1 MLSLSV
7 GDMIEKNMQK
17 IIVVLI
23 LISLLSICFSP
34 LADSLNIKKNSVVV
48 NKTRDKTISF
58 VEKVKNNLGK
68 SKRSNV
74 FPHLINSGKLFGAW
88 IHIKYNDFEDEE
100 EIKITPRDIR
110 GHLGNPDY
118 RTKIQFNID
127 DDPEDDVEASFG
139 LYRSSIDDGSNE
151 VASLE
156 TAFGFEIIHEGVS
169 DIKGEMEV
177 WLELH
182 INLSVLKKTN
192 NKNQPHAYFLNIL
205 KHLGVFSKLFPWATF
220 YDPPSEDY
228 FIVRLGYRSPQGK
241 KIPFNTEMFFAFA
254 NASISKPTIF
264 KHEMNPH
271 DLVGEEELEL
281 LFGYQAY
288 KEGYEEPSY
297 DITFSVSFEPAIYL
311 ITKFTPRLGK
321 IVYYFENPTYRE
333 TRVTFECTT
342 LKGGDIGTSVTLV
355 LDRITEKLAAR
366 GSWISLDLDLIG
378 DGGGFHYAASDKFD
392 ITLLVES
399 PYFESEEGGNG
410 YVVFKKVP
418 ERIDISW
425 DIDLSILGKFVS
437 GFLSLDMSENMDR
450 ILVYTPNY
458 DEKPVIDVTNIPR
471 RASIRG
477 SLDWGSITG
486 FLRAEKEGGDTNI
499 VVNFQYSKWLVRDK
513 LTIQDGYIDFSFN
526 LDKNGYIGL
535 DTSNEMF
542 DNELTLLGNDGNDEI
557 YISTER
563 LHADNF
569 MMTWSLDT
577 SGSKPTIKNL
587 WFSGLL
593 RSLRNVKI
601 DIKYRGKKTTIQG
614 SWTLGKKGSFWFQ
627 LDQKND
633 ISYNFDLS
641 GSEYVLTGKIVVPGN
656 LKIDLSWNW
665 IQGEDEYH
673 PGYIYINKETDQ
685 PLIKLFSLYFTYNN
699 QYGIDVTIENLC
711 LYLSLQWWRA
721 NNGKLYWWLDYEI
734 NGDFSLDLLWN
745 SEWYHIW
752 G

>member
-1 MLSLSV
+1 V
-7 GDMIEKNMQK
+7 GDMNKEMYEK
-17 IIVVLI
+17 IIISII
-23 LISLLSICFSP
+23 LFSLLATSFIP
-34 LADSLNIKKNSVVV
+34 IAEGIVIKKTSVEVDFI
-48 NKTRDKTISF
+48 KSKDKIISF
-58 VEKVKNNLGK
+58 VDSVEG
-68 SKRSNV
+68 SIHRSDESV
-74 FPHLINSGKLFGAW
+74 FPSLIGDKIFGAW
-88 IHIKYNDFEDEE
+88 LHVKYNGYEDEK

-118 RTKIQFNID
+118 RTKVQLNVD
-127 DDPEDDVEASFG
+127 DDLEDDVEASFG

-156 TAFGFEIIHEGVS
+156 TAFGFEVIHNGIP
-169 DIKGEMEV
+169 DIDGEMEV

-182 INLSVLKKTN
+182 INLSILKKT
-192 NKNQPHAYFLNIL
+192 KN
-205 KHLGVFSKLFPWATF
+205 KHLFPKWFKEPKLLEIFEKLFGNIRKCF

-228 FIVRLGYRSPQGK
+228 FIVRLGYRSPSGK
-241 KIPFNTEMFFAFA
+241 KIPFNTEIFFAFA
-254 NASISKPTIF
+254 NASIFKPTIF

-271 DLVGEEELEL
+271 DLVGEEELDL
-281 LFGYQAY
+281 LFGYQAF

-297 DITFSVSFEPAIYL
+297 DVTFSISFEPAIYL

-333 TRVTFECTT
+333 TKVSFSCTT
-342 LKGGDIGTSVTLV
+342 LKGGDPGTSVTLI

-378 DGGGFHYAASDKFD
+378 DGGSFHYRASDKFD

-399 PYFESEEGGNG
+399 PYFESEDGGDG

-418 ERIDISW
+418 KRIDISW
-425 DIDLSILGKFVS
+425 DIDLSILSKFVS
-437 GFLSLDMSENMDR
+437 GFLNLDMSENMER

-458 DEKPVIDVTNIPR
+458 KEKPVIDVSNIPR

-477 SLDWGSITG
+477 SLDWGTITG
-486 FLRAEKEGGDTNI
+486 FLRTEKEGGDTNI
-499 VVNFQYSKWLVRDK
+499 IVNFQYGKWLVRDK
-513 LTIQDGYIDFSFN
+513 LTIHDGYLDFSFN

-542 DNELTLLGNDGNDEI
+542 DNELTLLSNDGNDEI

-577 SGSKPTIKNL
+577 SGDKPKIKNL

-593 RSLRNVKI
+593 RSLKNVKI
-601 DIKYRGKKTTIQG
+601 DIKYKGKTATIQG
-614 SWTLGKKGSFWFQ
+614 SWTLGKKGSFWLQ
-627 LDQKND
+627 LDQRDD

-641 GSEYVLTGKIVVPGN
+641 SNEYVLTGKIVVPGN

-685 PLIKLFSLYFTYNN
+685 PLIKLFNLYFTYNN
-699 QYGIDVTIENLC
+699 QYGVEVTIENLC
-711 LYLSLQWWRA
+711 VYLNLEWWRA
-721 NNGKLYWWLDYEI
+721 HNGKLYWWLDYEI

-745 SEWYHIW
+745 GEWYHVW

>member
-7 GDMIEKNMQK
+7 GDMIEKTYKKMVAS
-17 IIVVLI
+17 IVL
-23 LISLLSICFSP
+23 LSLLSICFIP
-34 LADSLNIKKNSVVV
+34 LTEATTVKKTFKV
-48 NKTRDKTISF
+48 
-58 VEKVKNNLGK
+58 VKNK
-68 SKRSNV
+68 SSSTLFSLAKKANAIKGTRNNV
-74 FPHLINSGKLFGAW
+74 FPHLINDGRLFGAW
-88 IHIKYNDFEDEE
+88 IHIKYNKFEDEK

-151 VASLE
+151 VSSLE
-156 TAFGFEIIHEGVS
+156 TAFGFEIIHEGVP
-169 DIKGEMEV
+169 DIRGDMEV

-192 NKNQPHAYFLNIL
+192 NRGLPHTYFFNML
-205 KHLGVFSKLFPWATF
+205 KYLQMFDKIFTHATF

-228 FIVRLGYRSPQGK
+228 FVVRLGYSSPEGK

-254 NASISKPTIF
+254 NASIFKPTIF

-271 DLVGEEELEL
+271 DLVGEEELQL

-288 KEGYEEPSY
+288 KEGQENPLY
-297 DITFSVSFEPAIYL
+297 DITFSISFEPTIYL
-311 ITKFTPRLGK
+311 LTKFTPRLGK
-321 IVYYFENPTYRE
+321 IVYYFENPTYKE
-333 TRVTFECTT
+333 TTVTFECTT
-342 LKGGDIGTSVTLV
+342 LKGENNGVSVTLI

-378 DGGGFHYAASDKFD
+378 KGGSFHYAASDNFD
-392 ITLLVES
+392 ITLLVKS
-399 PYFESEEGGNG
+399 PYFESEDGGDG
-410 YVVFKKVP
+410 YVVFKKIP
-418 ERIDISW
+418 KKIDISW
-425 DIDLSILGKFVS
+425 DIDLSILGKFIS
-437 GFLSLDMSENMDR
+437 GFLNLDMSDNMER

-458 DEKPVIDVTNIPR
+458 GEKPVIDVSNIPR
-471 RASIRG
+471 RASIKG

-486 FLRAEKEGGDTNI
+486 FLRAEKEGGDTK
-499 VVNFQYSKWLVRDK
+499 VVANLQYGKWVISDK
-513 LTIQDGYIDFSFN
+513 LTMHDGYLDFSFN

-542 DNELTLLGNDGNDEI
+542 DNELSLIGNDGNDEI

-569 MMTWSLDT
+569 MMTWNLDT
-577 SGSKPTIKNL
+577 SGDKPKIKNL
-587 WFSGLL
+587 GFSGLL
-593 RSLRNVKI
+593 RSLKNVKI
-601 DIKYRGKKTTIQG
+601 DIKYKGKKATIQG
-614 SWTLGKKGSFWFQ
+614 NWVLGEKGSFWFQ
-627 LDQKND
+627 LNQRDD

-641 GSEYVLTGKIVVPGN
+641 GGKYVLTGKIVVPGN

-665 IQGEDEYH
+665 VQGEDEYH
-673 PGYIYINKETDQ
+673 PGYIYINRETDQ
-685 PLIKLFSLYFTYNN
+685 PLIKLFNLYFTYDN
-699 QYGIDVTIENLC
+699 QYGVEITIENLC
-711 LYLSLQWWRA
+711 VYLNLQWWRA
-721 NNGKLYWWLDYEI
+721 DTGKLYWWLDYEI
-734 NGDFSLDLLWN
+734 NGVFSLDLLWN
-745 SEWYHIW
+745 GEWYHVW